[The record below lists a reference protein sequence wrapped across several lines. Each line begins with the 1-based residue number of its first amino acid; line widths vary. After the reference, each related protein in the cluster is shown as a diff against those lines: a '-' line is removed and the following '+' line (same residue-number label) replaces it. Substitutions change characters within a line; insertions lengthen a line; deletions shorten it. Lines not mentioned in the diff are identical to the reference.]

1 MITQKYKPILAIVL
15 GGLIFGCAKK
25 EVKPIPKIQGKKV
38 LMIIASKNFRD
49 EELETPMS
57 ILKTQGARVTIASS
71 SLDTATGML
80 GAKATPNILITDV
93 NVADYDAIIFV
104 GGSGASEYW
113 NDLTAHE
120 IAKRAVEQNKIL
132 CAICIAPVTLA
143 NAGVLEGR
151 KATAWS
157 SEKDKLE
164 LKGATYTGTSVQVDG
179 NIITANGPAAAKE
192 FGETIVKALA
202 AK

>member
-1 MITQKYKPILAIVL
+1 MITQQHKFILVVVVGSLIL
-15 GGLIFGCAKK
+15 GCRKE

-38 LMIIASKNFRD
+38 VMIIASKNFRD
-49 EELETPMS
+49 EELETPRS
-57 ILKTQGARVTIASS
+57 ILKTQGAKVTIASS
-71 SLDTATGML
+71 SLDTAIGMR
-80 GAKATPNILITDV
+80 GTKITPDILITDV

-104 GGSGASEYW
+104 GGVGASEYW
-113 NDLTAHE
+113 NDSTAHK
-120 IAKRAVEQNKIL
+120 IAKKAVEQNKLL

-143 NAGVLEGR
+143 NAGVLTG
-151 KATAWS
+151 KKVTAWS

-164 LKGATYTGTSVQVDG
+164 LKGATYTGVNVQIDG
-179 NIITANGPAAAKE
+179 KIITANGPAAAKE